1 VLQPEEKPPTRLE
14 QALAWLEAHPE
25 HWDTS
30 SRQLESLIG
39 VSHMTIN
46 RAQRQLRAAKGAVVS
61 KGPK

>member
-1 VLQPEEKPPTRLE
+1 MLQPPEKPPTRLE

-25 HWDTS
+25 HWDTA
-30 SRQLESLIG
+30 SRQLEGLIG